1 MEYFSFIV
9 YMSID
14 KIKELFTWPSDR
26 PEAPDD
32 FHNWAFSWAHE
43 KGFTYLIETRKP
55 KIILEIGSWLGKG
68 STSYML
74 MNSPESHLIAL
85 DHWSDKKEDFIG
97 TFYPMYCV
105 ERDYKHIEN
114 IWNKFL
120 KNTWEYRDRLTPLR
134 KSSSEGLEILNEMN
148 LDIDL
153 IYLDADHG
161 YDSVMYELEK
171 CTEYWPNATLCGD
184 DYLWEDQSVRRAVHT
199 YGDKHNL
206 KVNLIGHRFWF
217 YTKRRNLKMI

>member
-1 MEYFSFIV
+1 
-9 YMSID
+9 MSID

-134 KSSSEGLEILNEMN
+134 KFSSEGLEILNEMN